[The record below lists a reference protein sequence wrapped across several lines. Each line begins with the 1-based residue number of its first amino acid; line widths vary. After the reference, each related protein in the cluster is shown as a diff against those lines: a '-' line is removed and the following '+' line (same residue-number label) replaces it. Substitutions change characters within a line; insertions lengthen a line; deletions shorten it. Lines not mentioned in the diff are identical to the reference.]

1 MEDRAIPMMV
11 NGDSG
16 HGNVLD
22 VERTVEGFA
31 RAGAAGVTIEDQRA
45 PRRCGHRAG
54 KSVVEREEASDRI
67 RVAVPVYPLAAL
79 SAANSC

>member
-1 MEDRAIPMMV
+1 MENRAIPMMV
-11 NGDSG
+11 DGDSG
-16 HGNVLD
+16 HGKVLD

-54 KSVVEREEASDRI
+54 KSVVDREEASDRI
-67 RVAVPVYPLAAL
+67 RFAAPRTP
-79 SAANSC
+79 SPRCPP